1 MLTEKRKTRL
11 WLIAAV
17 LLAVF
22 LFTACASG
30 ASRVSEKIELGQ
42 KYLTE
47 LNYTEAVAAFTEVI
61 KINPSNIEAYVGRA
75 EAYKG
80 LKQYEEAKADYTT
93 VIEKAEDM
101 PYTQAQAYA
110 GRAEVYDL
118 TDDATAAESDYSAAI
133 GLLEKEDVGK
143 KENIAEKLIRE
154 LKIKV
159 LQFHAE
165 VCMKLGLYDKAMED
179 YAKLEELGVNMSE
192 DGASKSSQQDESSA
206 GGAYLI
212 ACDYD
217 GDGNEEAFAFTGAWN
232 GENENWQELKLYYIH
247 SDGQVEKI
255 EMNDD
260 VVGRPEKIADPEQN
274 DFSDNLITLGD
285 KTFLS
290 FEIGSPS
297 SEYQNVLFGATGN
310 HVTLSYLIGFPEKI
324 DESHIAA
331 EDLDN
336 RIIYREENGIFIE
349 VQRMPGEEYEDQF
362 ASREEYLS
370 SMLSEKQ
377 LKELA
382 ADLGVPEDLEVRYT
396 QGERSYWEAGGCWEI
411 YVEID
416 ADMKVVAASSVDAE
430 TGNLTQN
437 ILTYNESGYWE
448 VN

>member
-1 MLTEKRKTRL
+1 MKKIMKRNQAGRAV
-11 WLIAAV
+11 AAV
-17 LLAVF
+17 LLTVAI
-22 LFTACASG
+22 LTSCAP
-30 ASRVSEKIELGQ
+30 Q
-42 KYLTE
+42 
-47 LNYTEAVAAFTEVI
+47 
-61 KINPSNIEAYVGRA
+61 
-75 EAYKG
+75 
-80 LKQYEEAKADYTT
+80 
-93 VIEKAEDM
+93 KAESEE
-101 PYTQAQAYA
+101 QAASVQ
-110 GRAEVYDL
+110 
-118 TDDATAAESDYSAAI
+118 SAS
-133 GLLEKEDVGK
+133 
-143 KENIAEKLIRE
+143 
-154 LKIKV
+154 
-159 LQFHAE
+159 
-165 VCMKLGLYDKAMED
+165 
-179 YAKLEELGVNMSE
+179 SE
-192 DGASKSSQQDESSA
+192 RTTSVSSQEEVEEPNSDAIFQKALDDVVDSDSKY
-206 GGAYLI
+206 YLI

-396 QGERSYWEAGGCWEI
+396 QGESCLLYTSPSPR
-411 YVEID
+411 D
-416 ADMKVVAASSVDAE
+416 
-430 TGNLTQN
+430 
-437 ILTYNESGYWE
+437 
-448 VN
+448 

>member
-110 GRAEVYDL
+110 GRAEVYV

-206 GGAYLI
+206 GGAYVWTYTDEDGTIKELI
-212 ACDYD
+212 AVQSGSSHMSGVADYPPEQMSDMAASMIATQKWKEKHPETWKALFAIDPD
-217 GDGNEEAFAFTGAWN
+217 GMSAEQMEALATIYDADFQEMEAEFDKWN
-232 GENENWQELKLYYIH
+232 AIDWKPQFIADILL
-247 SDGQVEKI
+247 SAPVSRVEKTA
-255 EMNDD
+255 D
-260 VVGRPEKIADPEQN
+260 V
-274 DFSDNLITLGD
+274 L
-285 KTFLS
+285 
-290 FEIGSPS
+290 
-297 SEYQNVLFGATGN
+297 Y
-310 HVTLSYLIGFPEKI
+310 
-324 DESHIAA
+324 
-331 EDLDN
+331 
-336 RIIYREENGIFIE
+336 
-349 VQRMPGEEYEDQF
+349 
-362 ASREEYLS
+362 
-370 SMLSEKQ
+370 
-377 LKELA
+377 
-382 ADLGVPEDLEVRYT
+382 
-396 QGERSYWEAGGCWEI
+396 I
-411 YVEID
+411 YVPTGTKLVTEQ
-416 ADMKVVAASSVDAE
+416 MTFTSYSGRAE
-430 TGNLTQN
+430 TIDMTDSLYGGINDPATPIYEWDTSSDAN
-437 ILTYNESGYWE
+437 GSFRIEFRE
-448 VN
+448 DK

>member
-1 MLTEKRKTRL
+1 MKKIMKRNQAGRAV
-11 WLIAAV
+11 AAV
-17 LLAVF
+17 LLTVAI
-22 LFTACASG
+22 LTSCAP
-30 ASRVSEKIELGQ
+30 Q
-42 KYLTE
+42 
-47 LNYTEAVAAFTEVI
+47 
-61 KINPSNIEAYVGRA
+61 
-75 EAYKG
+75 
-80 LKQYEEAKADYTT
+80 
-93 VIEKAEDM
+93 KAESEE
-101 PYTQAQAYA
+101 QAASVQ
-110 GRAEVYDL
+110 
-118 TDDATAAESDYSAAI
+118 SAS
-133 GLLEKEDVGK
+133 
-143 KENIAEKLIRE
+143 
-154 LKIKV
+154 
-159 LQFHAE
+159 
-165 VCMKLGLYDKAMED
+165 
-179 YAKLEELGVNMSE
+179 SE
-192 DGASKSSQQDESSA
+192 RTTSVSSQEEVEEPNSDAIFQKALDDVVDSDSKY
-206 GGAYLI
+206 YLI

-247 SDGQVEKI
+247 SDGQGEKI

>member
-206 GGAYLI
+206 GGAYVWTYTDEDVTIKELI
-212 ACDYD
+212 AVQSGSSHMSGVADYPPEQMSDMAASVIATQKWKEKHPETWKALFAIDPD
-217 GDGNEEAFAFTGAWN
+217 GMSAEQMEALAIIYDADFQEMEAEFDKWN
-232 GENENWQELKLYYIH
+232 AIDWKPQFIADILL
-247 SDGQVEKI
+247 SAPVSRVEKTA
-255 EMNDD
+255 D
-260 VVGRPEKIADPEQN
+260 V
-274 DFSDNLITLGD
+274 L
-285 KTFLS
+285 
-290 FEIGSPS
+290 
-297 SEYQNVLFGATGN
+297 Y
-310 HVTLSYLIGFPEKI
+310 
-324 DESHIAA
+324 
-331 EDLDN
+331 
-336 RIIYREENGIFIE
+336 
-349 VQRMPGEEYEDQF
+349 
-362 ASREEYLS
+362 
-370 SMLSEKQ
+370 
-377 LKELA
+377 
-382 ADLGVPEDLEVRYT
+382 
-396 QGERSYWEAGGCWEI
+396 I
-411 YVEID
+411 YVPTGTKLVTEQ
-416 ADMKVVAASSVDAE
+416 MTFTSYSGRAE
-430 TGNLTQN
+430 TIDMTDSLYGGINDPATPIYEWDTSSDAN
-437 ILTYNESGYWE
+437 GSFRIEFRE
-448 VN
+448 DK

>member
-1 MLTEKRKTRL
+1 MKKIMKRNQAGRAV
-11 WLIAAV
+11 AAV
-17 LLAVF
+17 LLTVAI
-22 LFTACASG
+22 LTSCAP
-30 ASRVSEKIELGQ
+30 Q
-42 KYLTE
+42 
-47 LNYTEAVAAFTEVI
+47 
-61 KINPSNIEAYVGRA
+61 
-75 EAYKG
+75 
-80 LKQYEEAKADYTT
+80 
-93 VIEKAEDM
+93 KAESEE
-101 PYTQAQAYA
+101 QAASVQ
-110 GRAEVYDL
+110 
-118 TDDATAAESDYSAAI
+118 SAS
-133 GLLEKEDVGK
+133 
-143 KENIAEKLIRE
+143 
-154 LKIKV
+154 
-159 LQFHAE
+159 
-165 VCMKLGLYDKAMED
+165 
-179 YAKLEELGVNMSE
+179 SE
-192 DGASKSSQQDESSA
+192 RTTSVSSQEEVEEPNSDAIFQKALDDVVDSDSKY
-206 GGAYLI
+206 YLI

-349 VQRMPGEEYEDQF
+349 VQSMPGEEYEDQF

>member
-1 MLTEKRKTRL
+1 MKRNQAGRAV
-11 WLIAAV
+11 AAV
-17 LLAVF
+17 LLTVAI
-22 LFTACASG
+22 LTSCAP
-30 ASRVSEKIELGQ
+30 Q
-42 KYLTE
+42 
-47 LNYTEAVAAFTEVI
+47 
-61 KINPSNIEAYVGRA
+61 
-75 EAYKG
+75 
-80 LKQYEEAKADYTT
+80 
-93 VIEKAEDM
+93 KAESEE
-101 PYTQAQAYA
+101 QAASVQ
-110 GRAEVYDL
+110 
-118 TDDATAAESDYSAAI
+118 SAS
-133 GLLEKEDVGK
+133 
-143 KENIAEKLIRE
+143 
-154 LKIKV
+154 
-159 LQFHAE
+159 
-165 VCMKLGLYDKAMED
+165 
-179 YAKLEELGVNMSE
+179 SE
-192 DGASKSSQQDESSA
+192 RTTSVSSQEEVEEPNSDAIFQKALDDVVDSDSKY
-206 GGAYLI
+206 YLI

>member
-1 MLTEKRKTRL
+1 MKKIKKWNQVGR
-11 WLIAAV
+11 AVAV
-17 LLAVF
+17 LL
-22 LFTACASG
+22 LTTAILTSCAPKKTESEEQEPLGQSAPLRG
-30 ASRVSEKIELGQ
+30 AVSESFQEDLGDSDRNERFRKALDDVVDSDS
-42 KYLTE
+42 KY
-47 LNYTEAVAAFTEVI
+47 
-61 KINPSNIEAYVGRA
+61 
-75 EAYKG
+75 
-80 LKQYEEAKADYTT
+80 
-93 VIEKAEDM
+93 
-101 PYTQAQAYA
+101 
-110 GRAEVYDL
+110 
-118 TDDATAAESDYSAAI
+118 
-133 GLLEKEDVGK
+133 
-143 KENIAEKLIRE
+143 
-154 LKIKV
+154 
-159 LQFHAE
+159 
-165 VCMKLGLYDKAMED
+165 
-179 YAKLEELGVNMSE
+179 
-192 DGASKSSQQDESSA
+192 
-206 GGAYLI
+206 YLI

-396 QGERSYWEAGGCWEI
+396 QGERSYWKAGGCWEI

>member
-1 MLTEKRKTRL
+1 MKKIMKRNQAGRAV
-11 WLIAAV
+11 AAV
-17 LLAVF
+17 LLTVAI
-22 LFTACASG
+22 LTSCAP
-30 ASRVSEKIELGQ
+30 Q
-42 KYLTE
+42 
-47 LNYTEAVAAFTEVI
+47 
-61 KINPSNIEAYVGRA
+61 
-75 EAYKG
+75 
-80 LKQYEEAKADYTT
+80 
-93 VIEKAEDM
+93 KAESEE
-101 PYTQAQAYA
+101 QAASVQ
-110 GRAEVYDL
+110 
-118 TDDATAAESDYSAAI
+118 SAS
-133 GLLEKEDVGK
+133 
-143 KENIAEKLIRE
+143 
-154 LKIKV
+154 
-159 LQFHAE
+159 
-165 VCMKLGLYDKAMED
+165 
-179 YAKLEELGVNMSE
+179 SE
-192 DGASKSSQQDESSA
+192 RTTSVSSQEEVEEPNSDAIFQKALDDVVDSDSKY
-206 GGAYLI
+206 YLI

-377 LKELA
+377 LTELA

>member
-80 LKQYEEAKADYTT
+80 LKQYEEAKTDYTT

-118 TDDATAAESDYSAAI
+118 TDDATAAESDYGAAI

-206 GGAYLI
+206 GGAYVWTYTDEDGTIKELI
-212 ACDYD
+212 AVQSGSSHMSGVADYPPEQMSDMAASMIATQKWKEKHPETWKALFAIDPD
-217 GDGNEEAFAFTGAWN
+217 GMSAEQMEALATIYDADFQEMEAEFDKWN
-232 GENENWQELKLYYIH
+232 AIDWKPQFIADILL
-247 SDGQVEKI
+247 SAPVSRVEKTA
-255 EMNDD
+255 D
-260 VVGRPEKIADPEQN
+260 V
-274 DFSDNLITLGD
+274 L
-285 KTFLS
+285 
-290 FEIGSPS
+290 
-297 SEYQNVLFGATGN
+297 Y
-310 HVTLSYLIGFPEKI
+310 
-324 DESHIAA
+324 
-331 EDLDN
+331 
-336 RIIYREENGIFIE
+336 
-349 VQRMPGEEYEDQF
+349 
-362 ASREEYLS
+362 
-370 SMLSEKQ
+370 
-377 LKELA
+377 
-382 ADLGVPEDLEVRYT
+382 
-396 QGERSYWEAGGCWEI
+396 I
-411 YVEID
+411 YVPTGTKLVTGQ
-416 ADMKVVAASSVDAE
+416 MTFTSYSGRAE
-430 TGNLTQN
+430 TIDMTDSLYGGINDPATPIYEWDTSSDAN
-437 ILTYNESGYWE
+437 GSFRIEFRE
-448 VN
+448 DK

>member
-1 MLTEKRKTRL
+1 MKKCGKILMGVL
-11 WLIAAV
+11 LAAV
-17 LLAVF
+17 LL
-22 LFTACASG
+22 LTACTSKAQK
-30 ASRVSEKIELGQ
+30 AMEKVELGQ

-47 LNYTEAVAAFTEVI
+47 QNYTEAVASFTEAI
-61 KINPSNIEAYVGRA
+61 GLDPENIPAYMGRAQAYTGLKQYDEAKADYTTAIEKTEDQPYTQAEAYVGRA
-75 EAYKG
+75 EVNE
-80 LKQYEEAKADYTT
+80 LTT
-93 VIEKAEDM
+93 SNED
-101 PYTQAQAYA
+101 A
-110 GRAEVYDL
+110 L
-118 TDDATAAESDYSAAI
+118 SDYEAASTALDKVDVEKI
-133 GLLEKEDVGK
+133 TDVTEQMLE
-143 KENIAEKLIRE
+143 A
-154 LKIKV
+154 LKIKIYNACAR
-159 LQFHAE
+159 L
-165 VCMKLGLYDKAMED
+165 KAFFGQNSD
-179 YAKLEELGVNMSE
+179 
-192 DGASKSSQQDESSA
+192 SKH
-206 GGAYLI
+206 YLI

-217 GDGNEEAFAFTGAWN
+217 GDGNEEAFAFTGVWN

-260 VVGRPEKIADPEQN
+260 MIGRPEKIADPEQN

-297 SEYQNVLFGATGN
+297 SEYQNVLLGATGD

-336 RIIYREENGIFIE
+336 RIIYREENGSFIE
-349 VQRMPGEEYEDQF
+349 MQRMPGEEYEDQF

>member
-1 MLTEKRKTRL
+1 MKKIKKWNQVGR
-11 WLIAAV
+11 AVAV
-17 LLAVF
+17 LL
-22 LFTACASG
+22 LTTAILTSCAPKKTESEEQEPLGQSAPLGG
-30 ASRVSEKIELGQ
+30 AVSESFQEDL
-42 KYLTE
+42 E
-47 LNYTEAVAAFTEVI
+47 DSDRNERF
-61 KINPSNIEAYVGRA
+61 R
-75 EAYKG
+75 
-80 LKQYEEAKADYTT
+80 KA
-93 VIEKAEDM
+93 
-101 PYTQAQAYA
+101 
-110 GRAEVYDL
+110 L
-118 TDDATAAESDYSAAI
+118 DDVVDSD
-133 GLLEKEDVGK
+133 
-143 KENIAEKLIRE
+143 
-154 LKIKV
+154 
-159 LQFHAE
+159 
-165 VCMKLGLYDKAMED
+165 
-179 YAKLEELGVNMSE
+179 
-192 DGASKSSQQDESSA
+192 SKR
-206 GGAYLI
+206 YLI

-217 GDGNEEAFAFTGAWN
+217 GDGNEEAFAFTGVWN

-260 VVGRPEKIADPEQN
+260 VVGRPEKIADPEQ
-274 DFSDNLITLGD
+274 
-285 KTFLS
+285 
-290 FEIGSPS
+290 
-297 SEYQNVLFGATGN
+297 
-310 HVTLSYLIGFPEKI
+310 I

>member
-206 GGAYLI
+206 GGAYVWTYTDEDGTIKELI
-212 ACDYD
+212 AVQSGSSHMSGVADYPPEQMSDMAASMIATQKWKEKHPETWKALFAIDPD
-217 GDGNEEAFAFTGAWN
+217 GMSAEQMEALATIYDAEFDKWN
-232 GENENWQELKLYYIH
+232 AIDWKPQFIADILL
-247 SDGQVEKI
+247 SAPVSRVEKTA
-255 EMNDD
+255 D
-260 VVGRPEKIADPEQN
+260 V
-274 DFSDNLITLGD
+274 L
-285 KTFLS
+285 
-290 FEIGSPS
+290 
-297 SEYQNVLFGATGN
+297 Y
-310 HVTLSYLIGFPEKI
+310 
-324 DESHIAA
+324 
-331 EDLDN
+331 
-336 RIIYREENGIFIE
+336 
-349 VQRMPGEEYEDQF
+349 
-362 ASREEYLS
+362 
-370 SMLSEKQ
+370 
-377 LKELA
+377 
-382 ADLGVPEDLEVRYT
+382 
-396 QGERSYWEAGGCWEI
+396 I
-411 YVEID
+411 YVPTGTKLVTEQ
-416 ADMKVVAASSVDAE
+416 MTFTSYSGRAE
-430 TGNLTQN
+430 TIDMTDSLYGGINDPATPIYEWDTSSDAN
-437 ILTYNESGYWE
+437 GSFRIEFRE
-448 VN
+448 DK

>member
-1 MLTEKRKTRL
+1 MIAERKKKTLRL
-11 WLIAAV
+11 LAAV
-17 LLAVF
+17 LLAVA
-22 LFTACASG
+22 LLTACTSKAQK
-30 ASRVSEKIELGQ
+30 AMEKVELGQ

-47 LNYTEAVAAFTEVI
+47 QNYTEAVASFTEAI
-61 KINPSNIEAYVGRA
+61 GLDPENIPAYMGRA
-75 EAYKG
+75 QAYTG
-80 LKQYEEAKADYTT
+80 LKQYDDAKADYTT
-93 VIEKAEDM
+93 AIEKTEDQ
-101 PYTQAQAYA
+101 PYTQAEAYI
-110 GRAEVYDL
+110 GRAEVNEL
-118 TDDATAAESDYSAAI
+118 TTDNEDALSDYEAASTALDKVDVEKI
-133 GLLEKEDVGK
+133 TDVTEQMLE
-143 KENIAEKLIRE
+143 A
-154 LKIKV
+154 LKIKIYNACAR
-159 LQFHAE
+159 L
-165 VCMKLGLYDKAMED
+165 KAFFGQNSD
-179 YAKLEELGVNMSE
+179 
-192 DGASKSSQQDESSA
+192 SKH
-206 GGAYLI
+206 YLI

-217 GDGNEEAFAFTGAWN
+217 GDGNEEAFAFTGVWN

-260 VVGRPEKIADPEQN
+260 MIGRPEKIADPEQN

-297 SEYQNVLFGATGN
+297 SEYQNVLLGATGD

-336 RIIYREENGIFIE
+336 RIIYREENGSFIE
-349 VQRMPGEEYEDQF
+349 MQRMPGEEYEDQF

>member
-206 GGAYLI
+206 GGAYVWTYTDEDGTIKELI
-212 ACDYD
+212 AVQSGSSHMSGVADYPPEQMSDMAASMIATQKWKEKHPETWKALFAIDPD
-217 GDGNEEAFAFTGAWN
+217 GMSAEQMEALATIYDADFQEMEAEFDKWN
-232 GENENWQELKLYYIH
+232 AIDWKPQFIADILL
-247 SDGQVEKI
+247 SAPVSRVEKTA
-255 EMNDD
+255 D
-260 VVGRPEKIADPEQN
+260 V
-274 DFSDNLITLGD
+274 L
-285 KTFLS
+285 
-290 FEIGSPS
+290 
-297 SEYQNVLFGATGN
+297 Y
-310 HVTLSYLIGFPEKI
+310 
-324 DESHIAA
+324 
-331 EDLDN
+331 
-336 RIIYREENGIFIE
+336 
-349 VQRMPGEEYEDQF
+349 
-362 ASREEYLS
+362 
-370 SMLSEKQ
+370 
-377 LKELA
+377 
-382 ADLGVPEDLEVRYT
+382 
-396 QGERSYWEAGGCWEI
+396 I
-411 YVEID
+411 YVPTGTKLVTEQMTFTSYSGRDETNDMTDSLYGGINDPATPIYEWDTSSD
-416 ADMKVVAASSVDAE
+416 ANGSFRIEFREDK
-430 TGNLTQN
+430 
-437 ILTYNESGYWE
+437 
-448 VN
+448 

>member
-1 MLTEKRKTRL
+1 MKKIMKRD
-11 WLIAAV
+11 
-17 LLAVF
+17 
-22 LFTACASG
+22 
-30 ASRVSEKIELGQ
+30 Q
-42 KYLTE
+42 
-47 LNYTEAVAAFTEVI
+47 
-61 KINPSNIEAYVGRA
+61 
-75 EAYKG
+75 
-80 LKQYEEAKADYTT
+80 
-93 VIEKAEDM
+93 
-101 PYTQAQAYA
+101 A
-110 GRAEVYDL
+110 GRAVAVVLL
-118 TDDATAAESDYSAAI
+118 TMAILTSCAPQKAESEEQVASVQSASSERTTSVSSQEEVEEPNSDAIFQKALDDVADADNCYLIVSDYN
-133 GLLEKEDVGK
+133 G
-143 KENIAEKLIRE
+143 
-154 LKIKV
+154 
-159 LQFHAE
+159 
-165 VCMKLGLYDKAMED
+165 
-179 YAKLEELGVNMSE
+179 
-192 DGASKSSQQDESSA
+192 DGAQ
-206 GGAYLI
+206 
-212 ACDYD
+212 
-217 GDGNEEAFAFTGAWN
+217 EAFAFTGIWN
-232 GENENWQELKLYYIH
+232 SDNENWQELKLYYIH

>member
-1 MLTEKRKTRL
+1 MKKIMKRNQAGRAV
-11 WLIAAV
+11 AAV
-17 LLAVF
+17 LLTVAI
-22 LFTACASG
+22 LTSCAP
-30 ASRVSEKIELGQ
+30 Q
-42 KYLTE
+42 
-47 LNYTEAVAAFTEVI
+47 
-61 KINPSNIEAYVGRA
+61 
-75 EAYKG
+75 
-80 LKQYEEAKADYTT
+80 
-93 VIEKAEDM
+93 KAESEE
-101 PYTQAQAYA
+101 QAASVQ
-110 GRAEVYDL
+110 
-118 TDDATAAESDYSAAI
+118 SAS
-133 GLLEKEDVGK
+133 
-143 KENIAEKLIRE
+143 
-154 LKIKV
+154 
-159 LQFHAE
+159 
-165 VCMKLGLYDKAMED
+165 
-179 YAKLEELGVNMSE
+179 SE
-192 DGASKSSQQDESSA
+192 RTTSVSSQEEVEEPNSDAIFQKALDDVVDSDSKY
-206 GGAYLI
+206 YLI

-290 FEIGSPS
+290 LEIGSPS

>member
-1 MLTEKRKTRL
+1 MKKIMKRNQAGRAV
-11 WLIAAV
+11 AAV
-17 LLAVF
+17 LLTVAI
-22 LFTACASG
+22 LTSCAP
-30 ASRVSEKIELGQ
+30 Q
-42 KYLTE
+42 
-47 LNYTEAVAAFTEVI
+47 
-61 KINPSNIEAYVGRA
+61 
-75 EAYKG
+75 
-80 LKQYEEAKADYTT
+80 
-93 VIEKAEDM
+93 KAESEE
-101 PYTQAQAYA
+101 QAASVQ
-110 GRAEVYDL
+110 
-118 TDDATAAESDYSAAI
+118 SAS
-133 GLLEKEDVGK
+133 
-143 KENIAEKLIRE
+143 
-154 LKIKV
+154 
-159 LQFHAE
+159 
-165 VCMKLGLYDKAMED
+165 
-179 YAKLEELGVNMSE
+179 SE
-192 DGASKSSQQDESSA
+192 RTTSVSSQEVVEEPNSDAIFQKALDDGVDSDSKY
-206 GGAYLI
+206 YLI

>member
-133 GLLEKEDVGK
+133 GLLEKE
-143 KENIAEKLIRE
+143 NIAEKLIRE

-206 GGAYLI
+206 GGAYVWTYTDEDGTIKELI
-212 ACDYD
+212 AVQSGSSHMSGVADYPPEQMSDMAASMIATQKWKEKHPETWKALFAIDPD
-217 GDGNEEAFAFTGAWN
+217 GMSAEQMEALATIYDADFQEMEAEFDKWN
-232 GENENWQELKLYYIH
+232 AIDWKPQFIADILL
-247 SDGQVEKI
+247 SAPVSRVEKTA
-255 EMNDD
+255 D
-260 VVGRPEKIADPEQN
+260 V
-274 DFSDNLITLGD
+274 L
-285 KTFLS
+285 
-290 FEIGSPS
+290 
-297 SEYQNVLFGATGN
+297 Y
-310 HVTLSYLIGFPEKI
+310 
-324 DESHIAA
+324 
-331 EDLDN
+331 
-336 RIIYREENGIFIE
+336 
-349 VQRMPGEEYEDQF
+349 
-362 ASREEYLS
+362 
-370 SMLSEKQ
+370 
-377 LKELA
+377 
-382 ADLGVPEDLEVRYT
+382 
-396 QGERSYWEAGGCWEI
+396 I
-411 YVEID
+411 YVPTGTKLVTEQ
-416 ADMKVVAASSVDAE
+416 MTFTSYSGRAE
-430 TGNLTQN
+430 TIDMTDSLYGGINDPATPIYEWDTSSDAN
-437 ILTYNESGYWE
+437 GSFRIEFRE
-448 VN
+448 DK

>member
-1 MLTEKRKTRL
+1 MKKIMKRD
-11 WLIAAV
+11 
-17 LLAVF
+17 
-22 LFTACASG
+22 
-30 ASRVSEKIELGQ
+30 Q
-42 KYLTE
+42 
-47 LNYTEAVAAFTEVI
+47 
-61 KINPSNIEAYVGRA
+61 VGRA
-75 EAYKG
+75 VAVV
-80 LKQYEEAKADYTT
+80 LLTMAILTSCAPQ
-93 VIEKAEDM
+93 KAESEE
-101 PYTQAQAYA
+101 QAASVQ
-110 GRAEVYDL
+110 
-118 TDDATAAESDYSAAI
+118 SAS
-133 GLLEKEDVGK
+133 
-143 KENIAEKLIRE
+143 
-154 LKIKV
+154 
-159 LQFHAE
+159 
-165 VCMKLGLYDKAMED
+165 
-179 YAKLEELGVNMSE
+179 SE
-192 DGASKSSQQDESSA
+192 RTTSVSSQEEVEEPNSDAIFQKALDDVVDSDSKY
-206 GGAYLI
+206 YLI

>member
-1 MLTEKRKTRL
+1 MKKIMKRNQAGRAV
-11 WLIAAV
+11 AAV
-17 LLAVF
+17 LLTVAI
-22 LFTACASG
+22 LTSCAP
-30 ASRVSEKIELGQ
+30 Q
-42 KYLTE
+42 
-47 LNYTEAVAAFTEVI
+47 
-61 KINPSNIEAYVGRA
+61 
-75 EAYKG
+75 
-80 LKQYEEAKADYTT
+80 
-93 VIEKAEDM
+93 KAESEE
-101 PYTQAQAYA
+101 QAASVQSASSE
-110 GRAEVYDL
+110 RTTSVSSQEEVEEPNSDAIFQKAL
-118 TDDATAAESDYSAAI
+118 DDVADADNCYLIVSDYN
-133 GLLEKEDVGK
+133 G
-143 KENIAEKLIRE
+143 
-154 LKIKV
+154 
-159 LQFHAE
+159 
-165 VCMKLGLYDKAMED
+165 
-179 YAKLEELGVNMSE
+179 
-192 DGASKSSQQDESSA
+192 DGAQ
-206 GGAYLI
+206 
-212 ACDYD
+212 
-217 GDGNEEAFAFTGAWN
+217 EAFAFTGIWN
-232 GENENWQELKLYYIH
+232 SDNENWQKLKLYYIH
-247 SDGQVEKI
+247 SDGQAEEIK
-255 EMNDD
+255 MDGD

>member
-1 MLTEKRKTRL
+1 MTKRQKRGWHGL
-11 WLIAAV
+11 LVV
-17 LLAVF
+17 LSMIL
-22 LFTACASG
+22 LLTACTSKAQK
-30 ASRVSEKIELGQ
+30 AMEKVELGQ

-47 LNYTEAVAAFTEVI
+47 QNYTEAVASFTEAI
-61 KINPSNIEAYVGRA
+61 GLDPENIPAYMGRAQAYTGLKQYDDAKADYTTAIEKTEDQPYTQAEAYVGRA
-75 EAYKG
+75 EVNE
-80 LKQYEEAKADYTT
+80 LTT
-93 VIEKAEDM
+93 SNED
-101 PYTQAQAYA
+101 A
-110 GRAEVYDL
+110 L
-118 TDDATAAESDYSAAI
+118 SDYEAASTALDKVDVEKI
-133 GLLEKEDVGK
+133 TDVTEQMLE
-143 KENIAEKLIRE
+143 A
-154 LKIKV
+154 LKIKIYNACAR
-159 LQFHAE
+159 L
-165 VCMKLGLYDKAMED
+165 KAFFGQNSD
-179 YAKLEELGVNMSE
+179 
-192 DGASKSSQQDESSA
+192 SKH
-206 GGAYLI
+206 YLI

-217 GDGNEEAFAFTGAWN
+217 GDGNEEAFAFTGVWN

-260 VVGRPEKIADPEQN
+260 MIGRPEKIADPEQN

-297 SEYQNVLFGATGN
+297 SEYQNVLLGATGD

-336 RIIYREENGIFIE
+336 RIIYREENGSFIE
-349 VQRMPGEEYEDQF
+349 MQRMPGEEYEDQF

>member
-1 MLTEKRKTRL
+1 MKKIKKWNQVGR
-11 WLIAAV
+11 AVAV
-17 LLAVF
+17 LL
-22 LFTACASG
+22 LTTAILTSCAPKKTESEEQEPLG
-30 ASRVSEKIELGQ
+30 QSAPLGGVVSESFQEDLEDSDRNERFRKALDDVVDSDS
-42 KYLTE
+42 KY
-47 LNYTEAVAAFTEVI
+47 
-61 KINPSNIEAYVGRA
+61 
-75 EAYKG
+75 
-80 LKQYEEAKADYTT
+80 
-93 VIEKAEDM
+93 
-101 PYTQAQAYA
+101 
-110 GRAEVYDL
+110 
-118 TDDATAAESDYSAAI
+118 
-133 GLLEKEDVGK
+133 
-143 KENIAEKLIRE
+143 
-154 LKIKV
+154 
-159 LQFHAE
+159 
-165 VCMKLGLYDKAMED
+165 
-179 YAKLEELGVNMSE
+179 
-192 DGASKSSQQDESSA
+192 
-206 GGAYLI
+206 YLI